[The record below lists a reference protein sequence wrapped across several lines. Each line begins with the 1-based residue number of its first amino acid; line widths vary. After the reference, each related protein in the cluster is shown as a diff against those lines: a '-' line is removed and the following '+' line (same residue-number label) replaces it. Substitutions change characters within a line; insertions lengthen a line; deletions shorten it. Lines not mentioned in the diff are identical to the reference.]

1 MLVMRAA
8 GTTGRR
14 PGSRRT
20 GARRARGFTLIETM
34 VVVALLAI
42 VGALAAPN
50 FRQFIGTMN
59 AKSAAFDLI
68 GDLSLARSEAIRG
81 NWPVRVIPTGGNWA
95 NGWSIVRDAAPPVDT
110 TLGAQTLRERPA
122 LASSLNLSDNAPAQ
136 VVFQP
141 NGRMAT
147 DTDTGNRAWS
157 IKSSIAGVIARC
169 VVITP
174 TGSARSKLGAC
185 S

>member
-1 MLVMRAA
+1 M
-8 GTTGRR
+8 GTPATCGRR
-14 PGSRRT
+14 SHGAHAA
-20 GARRARGFTLIETM
+20 ARRVRGFTLIETM

-68 GDLSLARSEAIRG
+68 SDLALARSEAIRG

-95 NGWSIVRDAAPPVDT
+95 NGWSIVRDAAPPADEA
-110 TLGAQTLRERPA
+110 LGAQTLRVRPA
-122 LASSLNLSDNAPAQ
+122 LASSLNLPDDAPAQ

-141 NGRMAT
+141 NGRMAA
-147 DTDTGNRAWS
+147 DTQPGNRTWS
-157 IKSSIAGVIARC
+157 IKSSIAGVIPRC